1 MPVYFR
7 TPSRKRL
14 HKMNRRQH
22 KKLHLGEFQTLIFG
36 VQGSLHQAED
46 DAEAFGRFMD
56 ELIAYLVVNGFE
68 MAGGAIAAIFRACF
82 KNPVPEAW
90 AKPRKKPLSLGW
102 QTAKM
107 SLLCTPPRWLTVFTG
122 MTAGKITAKPINR
135 QINQIQRKPNDD
147 PNPFNRTPYRRT
159 PPKSPE

>member
-36 VQGSLHQAED
+36 VQGSLHQAAD

-56 ELIAYLVVNGFE
+56 ELIAYLEANDFE
-68 MAGGAIAAIFRACF
+68 MAGGGDCGDFSCLFQKSA
-82 KNPVPEAW
+82 
-90 AKPRKKPLSLGW
+90 PRGLGETEKKSHY
-102 QTAKM
+102 
-107 SLLCTPPRWLTVFTG
+107 LLAGRPRRCRHFARHP
-122 MTAGKITAKPINR
+122 AG
-135 QINQIQRKPNDD
+135 
-147 PNPFNRTPYRRT
+147 
-159 PPKSPE
+159 

>member
-7 TPSRKRL
+7 IPSRKRL

-68 MAGGAIAAIFRACF
+68 MAGGGDCGDFSCLFQKSGAR
-82 KNPVPEAW
+82 
-90 AKPRKKPLSLGW
+90 SLGE
-102 QTAKM
+102 TEKK
-107 SLLCTPPRWLTVFTG
+107 SHYLLAGRPRRCCHFVRHP
-122 MTAGKITAKPINR
+122 AG
-135 QINQIQRKPNDD
+135 
-147 PNPFNRTPYRRT
+147 
-159 PPKSPE
+159 

>member
-22 KKLHLGEFQTLIFG
+22 KKLHLGEFQALIFG
-36 VQGSLHQAED
+36 VRGSLHQAAD
-46 DAEAFGRFMD
+46 DAEAFDRFMD
-56 ELIAYLVVNGFE
+56 ELIAYLEANGLE
-68 MAGGAIAAIFRACF
+68 MAGGGDCGDFSCLFQKSGARSLG
-82 KNPVPEAW
+82 ETE
-90 AKPRKKPLSLGW
+90 KKPLSLGW
-102 QTAKM
+102 QAAKM
-107 SLLCTPPRWLTVFTG
+107 SPLCTPPRWLMVFTG

-159 PPKSPE
+159 PAQSSE

>member
-46 DAEAFGRFMD
+46 DAEAFDRFMD
-56 ELIAYLVVNGFE
+56 ELIAYLEVNDFG
-68 MAGGAIAAIFRACF
+68 MAGGGDCGDFSCLFQKSGAR
-82 KNPVPEAW
+82 
-90 AKPRKKPLSLGW
+90 SLGE
-102 QTAKM
+102 TEKK
-107 SLLCTPPRWLTVFTG
+107 SHYLLAGRPRRCRHFAHHP
-122 MTAGKITAKPINR
+122 AG
-135 QINQIQRKPNDD
+135 
-147 PNPFNRTPYRRT
+147 
-159 PPKSPE
+159 

>member
-68 MAGGAIAAIFRACF
+68 MAGGGRLRRFF
-82 KNPVPEAW
+82 VPVS
-90 AKPRKKPLSLGW
+90 KIRLPRLGRNRE
-102 QTAKM
+102 K
-107 SLLCTPPRWLTVFTG
+107 SHYLL
-122 MTAGKITAKPINR
+122 AGR
-135 QINQIQRKPNDD
+135 S
-147 PNPFNRTPYRRT
+147 RRCRHFVRH
-159 PPKSPE
+159 PAG

>member
-7 TPSRKRL
+7 IPSRKRL

-68 MAGGAIAAIFRACF
+68 MAGGGDCGDFSCLFSKIRCPKLGRNREKSHYLLAGR
-82 KNPVPEAW
+82 
-90 AKPRKKPLSLGW
+90 PRRCCHFVRHP
-102 QTAKM
+102 
-107 SLLCTPPRWLTVFTG
+107 
-122 MTAGKITAKPINR
+122 AG
-135 QINQIQRKPNDD
+135 
-147 PNPFNRTPYRRT
+147 
-159 PPKSPE
+159 

>member
-68 MAGGAIAAIFRACF
+68 MAGGGRLRRFF
-82 KNPVPEAW
+82 VPVSKIRCPKLGRNREKSHYLLAGR
-90 AKPRKKPLSLGW
+90 PRRCCHFVRHP
-102 QTAKM
+102 
-107 SLLCTPPRWLTVFTG
+107 
-122 MTAGKITAKPINR
+122 AG
-135 QINQIQRKPNDD
+135 
-147 PNPFNRTPYRRT
+147 
-159 PPKSPE
+159 